1 MLTSWLCVSC
11 CSTRIS
17 EYSEQEPNFFGTLSF
32 GQGHCHPMP
41 KNIFLA
47 LPADKFLCPLV
58 SFSHSCRDY
67 LMTQL
72 CFILLFSL
80 EGLGYLFSEVYTLQV
95 HIQSHCQWTLP
106 PSLFLSAPRWPLCSR
121 TGFSFQLLTC
131 LPPRRWW
138 WSSPRQTFDYSLHVI
153 LSDRPW
159 FKSWLYALLVV

>member
-1 MLTSWLCVSC
+1 MFDL
-11 CSTRIS
+11 
-17 EYSEQEPNFFGTLSF
+17 
-32 GQGHCHPMP
+32 
-41 KNIFLA
+41 LA
-47 LPADKFLCPLV
+47 LHELLQHTDIRILRARAQLLWHTIFWTGSLSPNAQEHLPGSPCRQISLSSGLF
-58 SFSHSCRDY
+58 FHSCRDY

-106 PSLFLSAPRWPLCSR
+106 PSLFLSAPWWPLCSR
-121 TGFSFQLLTC
+121 AGFSFQLLTC
-131 LPPRRWW
+131 LPPRRRW

-153 LSDRPW
+153 LSGRPW